1 MRDGRRQAIVVGF
14 NYYGRFLANLIN
26 EQSTSWHLRYYPST
40 RVSMMR
46 AFWDARAADAI
57 ISFGGPAP
65 NAGLIEI
72 AKKCNI
78 PVIVIWAGTDVL
90 TARRDPHLFEVI
102 KRCGMINVS
111 DGPWLVDELHDLGV
125 EASYVPVTAVDPV
138 PELAPFPKAF
148 RVLTYLPEPRRAFYG
163 ERLVYAIARELP
175 EVQFSVVGRG
185 GRNPVA
191 PSNVEFLGY
200 VNDMPQRIDDS
211 CVILRLPDHDGK
223 SMLVLEALARGR
235 HVIWNYEF
243 PCVHHAARTV
253 DATSILRN
261 LYHLHSNGKLELNEA
276 GHKYTSETFSRKR
289 LAKGFLKVLDAAE
302 APRRQME
309 PELQRR
315 VVISGL
321 HLFTAQIAEQIELHA
336 SDWSPHII
344 RMRARIELFASMLHL
359 LNADVWYSI
368 GAPIG
373 DRRLHLLNRVLRKPR
388 IIHWV
393 GSDIDKLRADPHL
406 RTLCR
411 LPYVRNLAEADWT
424 LAELRELGIEA
435 TLAPLPPRLRARE
448 VPPLP
453 KRFTVLIYLPKTSRG
468 EFYGRKEYERLIR
481 AFSKRNVRFL
491 VVGGGEIYAP
501 PEADVQRLG
510 WCTSLDSVY
519 EASTVLIR
527 FTKHDGLSLMALEA
541 LTFGRYVLWTQDFP
555 FAVQVRSYEEIEHA
569 VADLID
575 RHERGELEAQ
585 TDAAR
590 YVAETYATER
600 CITNIVN
607 TFASAC
613 EPVKDEPLVAM
624 RKTS

>member
-1 MRDGRRQAIVVGF
+1 MRDGRRQVIVVGF

-26 EQSTSWHLRYYPST
+26 EQSTSWHLQYYPST
-40 RVSMMR
+40 RSGMVR
-46 AFWDARAADAI
+46 AFWDAREADVI
-57 ISFGGPAP
+57 VCFGGPAP

-72 AKKCNI
+72 AKKRKI

-90 TARRDPHLFEVI
+90 MARRDPHLFEVI
-102 KRCGMINVS
+102 KRYGMINVA
-111 DGPWLVDELHDLGV
+111 DGPWLVDELRDLGV
-125 EASYVPVTAVDPV
+125 EASYVPVTAVEPV
-138 PELAPFPKAF
+138 PEIAPFPKTF

-175 EVQFSVVGRG
+175 DVPFCVVGKG

-200 VNDMPQRIDDS
+200 VNDMPQRIDNS

-235 HVIWNYEF
+235 HVIWNYDF
-243 PCVHHAARTV
+243 PFVHHAERTV
-253 DATSILRN
+253 DATAMLRK
-261 LYHLHSNGKLELNEA
+261 LYQLHRDGKLELNRDGNRYA
-276 GHKYTSETFSRKR
+276 TETFGRER
-289 LAKGFLKVLDAAE
+289 LAKGFINVLDGAMT
-302 APRRQME
+302 PRREIVAE
-309 PELQRR
+309 PRRR

-321 HLFTAQIAEQIELHA
+321 HLFTAQIAEQIEAHA
-336 SDWSPHII
+336 PDWSPHII
-344 RMRARIELFASMLHL
+344 RMRARIELFASMIHL
-359 LNADVWYSI
+359 FNADVWYSI

-424 LAELRELGIEA
+424 LAELRELGIDA
-435 TLAPLPPRLRARE
+435 TLAPLPPRLRARD

-453 KRFTVLIYLPKTSRG
+453 KKFTVLIYLPKTSRG

-481 AFSKRNVRFL
+481 ALSKRNVRFL

-501 PEADVQRLG
+501 PEADIARLG
-510 WCTSLDSVY
+510 WCTALDTVY
-519 EASTVLIR
+519 EDSTVLIR

-555 FAVQVRSYEEIEHA
+555 FAVQVRSYEEIERA
-569 VADLID
+569 VVDLLD
-575 RHERGELEAQ
+575 CYERGELQPQ

-590 YVAETYATER
+590 YVAETYETGR
-600 CITNIVN
+600 CITNIVDS
-607 TFASAC
+607 FESAC
-613 EPVKDEPLVAM
+613 EPVPDERLVAM
-624 RKTS
+624 GKTL